1 MAVRKTGGGAFRPA
15 RLNGSVRCMSNRLR
29 LSYWYVVAPAVTM
42 LLVWPPVSEL
52 PPLRITENFNVF
64 QVLIALPFWVGL
76 AAAPGY
82 LYAWSGQYDR
92 DRASWSVRLWV
103 GASLI
108 AAFAATVGGLISA
121 LAVIPLPFDIASIV
135 CAGLM
140 IRRFLLP
147 CRERGHVLA
156 T

>member
-1 MAVRKTGGGAFRPA
+1 MGCRALWPA
-15 RLNGSVRCMSNRLR
+15 RLSGGVRCMGNQSR
-29 LSYWYVVAPAVTM
+29 LSYWYVVPPAVAM

-52 PPLRITENFNVF
+52 PPLVIAENFNVF

-76 AAAPGY
+76 GAAPGY

-92 DRASWSVRLWV
+92 DRASRSVRLWV

-108 AAFAATVGGLISA
+108 AAFAATLGGLISA
-121 LAVIPLPFDIASIV
+121 LAVIPLPFDVASIV
-135 CAGLM
+135 CSGLM

-147 CRERGHVLA
+147 RRERGHVLA